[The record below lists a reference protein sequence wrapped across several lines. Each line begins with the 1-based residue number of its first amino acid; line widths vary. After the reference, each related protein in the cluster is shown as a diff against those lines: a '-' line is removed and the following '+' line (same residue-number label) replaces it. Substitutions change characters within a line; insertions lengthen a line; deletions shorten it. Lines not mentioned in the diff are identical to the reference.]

1 MGRYKTVTYRRKPLT
16 FKEAVKKMLLLEILE
31 GMALTFKYMFT
42 KPITLRYPEH
52 KWIMPE
58 RMKGQIAMVRD
69 PEKPDEDL
77 CVGCGM
83 CIRICPSG
91 NSLFLESALGPN
103 NEKIIVNYYYNMLRC
118 IFCGLCV
125 ETCPVGALIYT
136 NNYETAQYT
145 REALFYDKEGFI
157 KTGMAYKKYVE
168 LLEKKGIKQ
177 QTVAKFKRAL
187 WTWQKADITPSEL
200 AETEKIDIKV

>member
-1 MGRYKTVTYRRKPLT
+1 MGGYKTVTYRQKPNNFKQAVRKM
-16 FKEAVKKMLLLEILE
+16 FFAEILE
-31 GMALTFKYMFT
+31 GMALTFKYMLT
-42 KPITLRYPEH
+42 KPVTMRYPEH

-91 NSLFLESALGPN
+91 NALFLESALGPN
-103 NEKIIVNYYYNMLRC
+103 NKKVVVNYHYNMLRC

-125 ETCPVGALIYT
+125 EACPVGALIYT

-145 REALFYDKEGFI
+145 REDLFFDKESFL
-157 KTGMAYKKYVE
+157 KCGMIFKKYVD
-168 LLEKKGIKQ
+168 LLEKKGIDR
-177 QTVAKFKRAL
+177 QTVVKFKRAK
-187 WTWQKADITPSEL
+187 WTTQRPDINMSEL
-200 AETEKIDIKV
+200 KEIENVKVKV